1 MTRIE
6 QKYEQ
11 HAVKISS
18 NGINGSGCV
27 IHPLNSESSFIF
39 TAKHCLT
46 ENGQVEKD
54 KVTLSGPLISDK
66 VEIKDIFID
75 PLHDVGIIQISRL
88 NDYTSSLFV
97 EPKKDL
103 PVNLFGFPSLLKGE
117 SQILPCRVSFNKEN
131 YSEIELSQN
140 QTTFEKST
148 PETIKGFSGSG
159 IFHENA
165 NNLFIVGILVRLKAC
180 DGAYNN
186 VCAYHISVF
195 DNLLVEKG
203 FSSLFEDNIFN
214 IIYDLSFSF
223 TAYNL
228 GVEKFYLPRIS
239 DDQFNNSLKS
249 PKSIWISGE
258 PGVGKTLLVNRNLRT
273 KGFNYI
279 PIDLTT
285 ATLNNIDEYFRVIN
299 NEIIVQKDLQAFTD
313 SENIYDTIASNL
325 NKISHDEGLTIF
337 VDEVPIRD
345 SEIFNNFLSGFIK
358 ISEKYSNTTNGKN
371 QVKWIISTRINPKS
385 YLKGLNDCLVNN
397 QKATKHF
404 LYKHIDFWSY
414 DELKALLI
422 LLEKNL
428 NFHLSNFSHN
438 KIIEL
443 SRGIP
448 NPMKR
453 VIEVILIDKCNI
465 DEAIEIVKSENN

>member
-11 HAVKISS
+11 HAVKINS
-18 NGINGSGCV
+18 NGINGSGCI
-27 IHPLNSESSFIF
+27 IHPLNSEASFIF

-46 ENGQVEKD
+46 ENDQIDKD
-54 KVTLSGPLISDK
+54 KIILTGPLISDK
-66 VEIKDIFID
+66 IEIKDVFID

-103 PVNLFGFPSLLKGE
+103 SVNLFGFPNLLKGE
-117 SQILPCRVSFNKEN
+117 SQILSCRVSFNKEN
-131 YSEIELSQN
+131 YSEIELTQN

-148 PETIKGFSGSG
+148 PETIIGFSGSG
-159 IFHENA
+159 IFHEKA
-165 NNLFIVGILVRLKAC
+165 NDLFIVGILVRLKAS

-186 VCAYHISVF
+186 VCAYHISFF
-195 DNLLVEKG
+195 DNLLVQKG
-203 FSSLFEDNIFN
+203 FPSLFEDNLEN
-214 IIYDLSFSF
+214 ITYDLSFSF
-223 TAYNL
+223 TAYND
-228 GVEKFYLPRIS
+228 GVEKFYLPRSS

-249 PKSIWISGE
+249 PKSIWISGD
-258 PGVGKTLLVNRNLRT
+258 PGVGKTLLVNRNLKT
-273 KGFNYI
+273 KSFNYI

-285 ATLNNIDEYFRVIN
+285 STLDNIDEYFRVIN
-299 NEIIVQKDLQAFTD
+299 NEIIAQKHLQD
-313 SENIYDTIASNL
+313 VSVSENIYDTIASNL
-325 NKISHDEGLTIF
+325 NKISKDEVLTIF

-345 SEIFNNFLSGFIK
+345 NEIFNNFLSGFIK
-358 ISEKYSNTTNGKN
+358 ISEKYSNTTNRKN

-404 LYKHIDFWSY
+404 LYKHIDIWSP

-428 NFHLSNFSHN
+428 NFQLSDTSQNR
-438 KIIEL
+438 IIEL

-465 DEAIEIVKSENN
+465 DQAIEIVKSESN